1 MEIFTYPQMQRF
13 YGIARF
19 FDQVL
24 NQKRFHQSIILG
36 EKLRKAL

>member
-1 MEIFTYPQMQRF
+1 MEIFTYPQMQQF

-24 NQKRFHQSIILG
+24 NQKGSINQQF
-36 EKLRKAL
+36 